1 MTQKKEIE
9 YLKEYNVVLKNY
21 IKVLK
26 KKLDISKDTIL
37 RNQKYINVLEER
49 VKRYES
55 KYRNNN

>member
-1 MTQKKEIE
+1 MTPKKEID

-26 KKLDISKDTIL
+26 KKLDISKDTII

>member
-1 MTQKKEIE
+1 MTQKKEID

-26 KKLDISKDTIL
+26 KKLDISKDTII
-37 RNQKYINVLEER
+37 RNQKYIEVLEER